1 VQYNAAQQSVHPT
14 RGILRHFQ
22 AFFWLWVFPALKP
35 CPHSAHT
42 RVTQPVRRFK
52 TAFHFKEKYV
62 QYQKGKLVSETTST
76 IKQFHSLATAIAFIS
91 ECVESNSALALFNQS
106 VLIERQSEQFVE
118 RPDHFIEFTFPE
130 LQRQFQV
137 MDFRIRYKDSSFP
150 DNTEIFKLGGHDKE
164 LGHTHIDFLRR
175 GDDWVIDK
183 IWQCR

>member
-1 VQYNAAQQSVHPT
+1 MHLT
-14 RGILRHFQ
+14 LGILRQSQ
-22 AFFWLWVFPALKP
+22 AVSYALSFFWLDGFAVPAP
-35 CPHSAHT
+35 AQ
-42 RVTQPVRRFK
+42 VTQTVRRFK
-52 TAFHFKEKYV
+52 TAFHFKKKYA
-62 QYQKGKLVSETTST
+62 QYQKDKLVSETTST
-76 IKQFHSLATAIAFIS
+76 IKQFHSLAAAIAFIS

-118 RPDHFIEFTFPE
+118 HPDHFIEFTFPE
-130 LQRQFQV
+130 LQRQFQI